1 MCWAHTALQSWQPAP
16 AAQPPCPP
24 FRADPTAEE
33 LLSEA
38 TGASTLGLTGFCS
51 LGRGRASEGTGVI
64 YLLFIV
70 LVLFVCFALPHP
82 QGLLEA
88 CANPTEVSFR
98 LSRSGPLT
106 FMGEGEMGEAGQS
119 QDGWGQA

>member
-70 LVLFVCFALPHP
+70 LVLFVCLFCSPPPPGTLGGLCKPHR
-82 QGLLEA
+82 GE
-88 CANPTEVSFR
+88 F
-98 LSRSGPLT
+98 LSLQEWTPHLYG
-106 FMGEGEMGEAGQS
+106 GGG
-119 QDGWGQA
+119 DG